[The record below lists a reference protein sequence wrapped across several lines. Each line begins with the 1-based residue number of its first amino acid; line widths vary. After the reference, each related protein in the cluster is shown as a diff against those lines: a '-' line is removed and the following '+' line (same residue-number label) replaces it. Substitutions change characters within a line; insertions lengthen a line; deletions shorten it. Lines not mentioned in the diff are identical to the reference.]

1 MPAAVTL
8 HVPLIEQA
16 EAFTGNALL
25 LTGPA
30 RVGKLAAAWAIA
42 AAQNCQGARGMYGE
56 ACGICRSC
64 LALAADAHPDA
75 LLIEPRTTTAT
86 GKAARRKLIP
96 IGAVLQGRDKG
107 REYETHI
114 YEFLEV
120 RPTFARRVVIVNGA
134 EYLGPEA
141 ANALLKLVEEPP
153 HGALFLFLAEDRRS
167 VLPTIVSRS
176 ARLGVAP
183 LADHTLESALVRA
196 GHTPDPEL
204 IAFAAG
210 RAGVLG
216 DLDGV
221 RAALADARELDNSL
235 GVGLLSALEAAERL
249 EKRFDP
255 AWHPEALRF
264 TWRQRPAHQ
273 RARADTALDAL
284 QGALEAYA
292 SPSLSFQV
300 FALGVREAFG
310 LS

>member
-1 MPAAVTL
+1 MTL
-8 HVPLIEQA
+8 HAHLIEQA
-16 EAFTGNALL
+16 DAFTGNALL

-30 RVGKLAAAWAIA
+30 RVGKLETAWAIA
-42 AAQNCQGARGMYGE
+42 AAQNCQGARGMDGE
-56 ACGICRSC
+56 ACGVCRSC
-64 LALAADAHPDA
+64 LALAAGAHPDV
-75 LLIEPRTTTAT
+75 LLVEPRATTAT

-96 IGAVLQGRDKG
+96 IGAVLRERDKG
-107 REYETHI
+107 REYEIHI

-120 RPTFARRVVIVNGA
+120 RPSFSRRVVIVSGA
-134 EYLGPEA
+134 EHLGPEA

-153 HGALFLFLAEDRRS
+153 HRALFLFLAEDRRS

-176 ARLGVAP
+176 SRLGVAP
-183 LADHTLESALVRA
+183 LPDHTIESALIRA
-196 GHTPDPEL
+196 GQPADAEL
-204 IAFAAG
+204 VAFAAG
-210 RAGVLG
+210 RAGVLS

-221 RAALADARELDNSL
+221 RGALEDARELDNSL
-235 GVGLLSALEAAERL
+235 GVNLLSALEAAERL
-249 EKRFDP
+249 EKRFNP

-264 TWRQRPAHQ
+264 GWRGRPAHQ

-300 FALGVREAFG
+300 FALNVREAFG

>member
-1 MPAAVTL
+1 MTL
-8 HVPLIEQA
+8 HAPLIEQA
-16 EAFTGNALL
+16 DAFTGNALL

-30 RVGKLAAAWAIA
+30 RVGKLAVAQAIA
-42 AAQNCQGARGMYGE
+42 AAQNCQGARGMDGA

-64 LALAADAHPDA
+64 LALAAGAHPDV
-75 LLIEPRTTTAT
+75 LLVEPRATTAT

-96 IGAVLQGRDKG
+96 IGAVLEGRDRG

-120 RPTFARRVVIVNGA
+120 RPSFARRVVIVNGA

-153 HGALFLFLAEDRRS
+153 HRALFLFLAEDRRS

-176 ARLGVAP
+176 SRLGVAP
-183 LADHTLESALVRA
+183 LADHTIESALIRA
-196 GHTPDPEL
+196 GQQADAEL
-204 IAFAAG
+204 VAFAAG
-210 RAGVLG
+210 RAGVLA
-216 DLDGV
+216 DLDGI
-221 RAALADARELDNSL
+221 RGALEDARELDNSL
-235 GVGLLSALEAAERL
+235 GVGMLSALEAAERL

-264 TWRQRPAHQ
+264 TWRTRPAHE
-273 RARADTALDAL
+273 RARADSALDAL
-284 QGALEAYA
+284 QSALEAYA

-300 FALGVREAFG
+300 FALNVREAFG

>member
-1 MPAAVTL
+1 MTL
-8 HVPLIEQA
+8 HASLIEQA
-16 EAFTGNALL
+16 DAFTGNALL

-30 RVGKLAAAWAIA
+30 RVGKRAVAQAIA
-42 AAQNCQGARGMYGE
+42 AAQNCQGARGMDGE
-56 ACGICRSC
+56 ACGVCRSC
-64 LALAADAHPDA
+64 LALAAGGHPD
-75 LLIEPRTTTAT
+75 LLLVEPRATTTT
-86 GKAARRKLIP
+86 GKTARRKLIP

-120 RPTFARRVVIVNGA
+120 RPTFNRRVVIVDGA

-153 HGALFLFLAEDRRS
+153 HRALFLFLAEDRRS

-183 LADHTLESALVRA
+183 LADHTIESALIRTGQA
-196 GHTPDPEL
+196 ADAEL

-210 RAGVLG
+210 RAGVLA

-221 RAALADARELDNSL
+221 RTALEDARELDNSL
-235 GVGLLSALEAAERL
+235 GVSLLSALEAAERL

-264 TWRQRPAHQ
+264 TWRERPAHQ
-273 RARADTALDAL
+273 RARADAALDTL
-284 QGALEAYA
+284 QSALEAYA
-292 SPSLSFQV
+292 SPSLSYQV
-300 FALGVREAFG
+300 FALNVRDAFG
-310 LS
+310 MS

>member
-1 MPAAVTL
+1 MTL
-8 HVPLIEQA
+8 HAPLVEQA
-16 EAFTGNALL
+16 DAFTGNALL

-30 RVGKLAAAWAIA
+30 RVGKRAAAWAIA
-42 AAQNCQGARGMYGE
+42 AAQNCQGARGMDGA
-56 ACGICRSC
+56 ACGVCRSC
-64 LALAADAHPDA
+64 AALAAGAHPDV
-75 LLIEPRTTTAT
+75 LLVEPRATTAA

-96 IGAVLQGRDKG
+96 IGAVLEGRDKG
-107 REYETHI
+107 REYETHV

-120 RPTFARRVVIVNGA
+120 RPSFQRRVVIVDGA

-153 HGALFLFLAEDRRS
+153 HRALFLFLAEDRRS

-183 LADHTLESALVRA
+183 LADHTLESALLRA
-196 GHTPDPEL
+196 GHPADAEL
-204 IAFAAG
+204 ITFAAG
-210 RAGVLG
+210 RAGVLS

-221 RAALADARELDNSL
+221 RAALEDARELDNSL

-264 TWRQRPAHQ
+264 TWRERPAYQ

-300 FALGVREAFG
+300 FALNVRDAFG